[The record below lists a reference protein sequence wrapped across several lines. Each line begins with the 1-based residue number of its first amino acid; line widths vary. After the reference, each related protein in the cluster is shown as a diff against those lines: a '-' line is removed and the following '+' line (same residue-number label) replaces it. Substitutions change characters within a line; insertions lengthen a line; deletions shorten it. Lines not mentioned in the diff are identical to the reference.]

1 METFKTI
8 DEFIEI
14 AGEALRSHPVKDGE
28 IITFP
33 LDNLGHDEVG
43 FEITE
48 ERLNELFKL
57 LSSMN
62 EIDDSTIVN
71 INTYEILV
79 SDESALPRLREMG
92 GDGITLRD
100 EENKLTYTLSKPSD
114 SYLIFL
120 LYKLSKIAPIR
131 FSLDPIFLRQRVRR
145 RANFGNGEGEAFDK
159 NVLNALKLLSPRLLT
174 LRIESEKQKQTSEF
188 VKYANSFFFQLS
200 YNLDIPIVPQRYLDE
215 LVRRGRITRVR
226 RSKLEE
232 MEAPKRIYLPDLV
245 YHYQLAVASDS
256 PPLEYLSYYH
266 ILEYFFEAVFNDDLI
281 QKVTK
286 TITEPDF
293 SYKRKKDIKKLIDEI
308 GKSLKYRSENMTFS
322 EIEALKLTLE
332 RFVRPN
338 DLGEKIRNYDE
349 SLVDY
354 FKTNQVAFSAGDTF
368 DIENGDSGKIFR
380 QIAARIYKTR
390 NAIVHSKESEKSR
403 YIPFEH
409 DKLIVKEVPL
419 LRFIAELVII
429 ESSTIVN

>member
-1 METFKTI
+1 METFKTV
-8 DEFIEI
+8 DEFIEM
-14 AGEALRSHPVKDGE
+14 AGEALRSRPVKDGK
-28 IITFP
+28 IISFP
-33 LDNLGHDEVG
+33 VDYLGRDEAG
-43 FEITE
+43 FEVSE
-48 ERLNELFKL
+48 ERLNELFDE

-62 EIDDSTIVN
+62 EIDDTTIVN
-71 INTYEILV
+71 SHTYEILV
-79 SDESALPRLREMG
+79 SDESALPRPRGIG

-100 EENKLTYTLSKPSD
+100 EENKITYTLSKPSD
-114 SYLIFL
+114 GYLIFL
-120 LYKLSKIAPIR
+120 LYKLSQIAPIR
-131 FSLDPIFLRQRVRR
+131 FSLDLMFLRQRVRR
-145 RANFGNGEGEAFDK
+145 MVNYGNGEGEGFDK

-174 LRIESEKQKQTSEF
+174 LRIESEKLKQTGEF
-188 VKYANSFFFQLS
+188 VKFANSFFFQLS

-226 RSKLEE
+226 RSRLEE
-232 MEAPKRIYLPDLV
+232 IEAPKRIYLPDLI

-281 QKVTK
+281 QKVTN

-293 SYKRKKDIKKLIDEI
+293 SYKRKKDVKKLIDEI
-308 GKSLKYRSENMTFS
+308 GMSLKFRGENTTFS
-322 EIEALKLTLE
+322 ELEALKLTVEKYVNL
-332 RFVRPN
+332 N
-338 DLGEKIRNYDE
+338 DLGEKIKEYDE
-349 SLVDY
+349 ALVDY
-354 FKTNQVAFSAGDTF
+354 FQTNQVAFSSGDTF
-368 DIENGDSGKIFR
+368 EIENKDTGKVYR
-380 QIAARIYKTR
+380 QIASRIYKTR

-409 DKLIVKEVPL
+409 DKLLVKEVPL